1 MRRLGILAALIALSS
16 SVPAHASLVTYS
28 DRTLW
33 EAAAGTTVNIDF
45 EGIAAPGG
53 LASVPSSLSGV
64 GFESY
69 GNGPGN
75 PPSYLLI
82 VDSAYNNSVC
92 GYPCYD
98 WGSGAVLHGSPA
110 HYQDFGDTGPAGILA
125 TLPGSGV
132 FAVGTDLWPILPD
145 NQGGDPEVL
154 VIVTTGS
161 GDSSFLVNTSLLGPP
176 NRGFVGFTST
186 ELITQIRF
194 EPLGPGTEG
203 PYMDLDN
210 FAFAVPEPSTLGL
223 LGIGLVA
230 VGAVRR
236 ARRRVS

>member
-1 MRRLGILAALIALSS
+1 MRRLAILAALIAFSS
-16 SVPAHASLVTYS
+16 SVPAHASLVLYS

-45 EGIAAPGG
+45 EGIALPTQV
-53 LASVPSSLSGV
+53 ASVPASLSGV
-64 GFESY
+64 HFESY

-82 VDSAYNNSVC
+82 VDSAYPNNTC
-92 GYPCYD
+92 GYPCYN

-110 HYQDFGDTGPAGILA
+110 NYQDFGDTAPAGILA

-145 NQGGDPEVL
+145 NQGADPEVR
-154 VIVTTGS
+154 VIVTAGG
-161 GDSSFLVNTSLLGPP
+161 GDTPYLVNTSLLGPP

-186 ELITQIRF
+186 DPITQIRF
-194 EPLGPGTEG
+194 EPLGPGSDG

-210 FAFAVPEPSTLGL
+210 FAYAVPEPGTLGL
-223 LGIGLVA
+223 LGIGLLA
-230 VGAVRR
+230 VGAASR
-236 ARRRVS
+236 ARRRAS